1 MEINVGTVKVD
12 SILVGRVLAG
22 VIIGIA
28 LINGIYWG
36 IEGGFWA
43 FLTTLATPLG
53 IGFLIIVATEI
64 LRRVSGP
71 AKEE

>member
-12 SILVGRVLAG
+12 SILVGRILAG
-22 VIIGIA
+22 VVIGIA

-36 IEGGFWA
+36 TKGGFWA
-43 FLTTLATPLG
+43 FLGTIDIPMG

-71 AKEE
+71 AKKE

>member
-12 SILVGRVLAG
+12 SILVGRVLGG
-22 VIIGIA
+22 VVIGIA

-36 IEGGFWA
+36 TKGGFWA
-43 FLTTLATPLG
+43 FLGTIDTPMG

-64 LRRVSGP
+64 LRRVSGRT
-71 AKEE
+71 EEQ